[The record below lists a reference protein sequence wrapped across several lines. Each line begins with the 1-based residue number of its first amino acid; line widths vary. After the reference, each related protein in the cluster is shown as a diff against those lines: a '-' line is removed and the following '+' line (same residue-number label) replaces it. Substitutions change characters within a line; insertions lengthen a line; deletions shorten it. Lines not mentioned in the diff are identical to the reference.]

1 MRRWNLCSAA
11 EHVEDLQELVI
22 VDNGIG
28 TMAVNDPEQDLH
40 LQFGLCVLQALDEHV
55 DRIGWR
61 VLQW

>member
-40 LQFGLCVLQALDEHV
+40 FAVWTLCIASL
-55 DRIGWR
+55 G
-61 VLQW
+61 